1 MTPSYTPECVP
12 ESVCA
17 FPSVA
22 GGRVGIKPHKTVRT
36 EEEEE
41 EEEEKDGDMS
51 SGWW

>member
-17 FPSVA
+17 FPSAA
-22 GGRVGIKPHKTVRT
+22 GGRVGINAYEKEKP
-36 EEEEE
+36 EEE
-41 EEEEKDGDMS
+41 DVDMS